1 LIDVTKKNDVSMKIS
16 CEERSIIK
24 ELSQFFTFS
33 IPGAKYMPA
42 YQKRGWDGT
51 IKLFNINTQ
60 ELPVGL
66 YEYLIKFC
74 SDRGYD
80 LSGCDPRNGKKK
92 IGFEHIQKFMSDHL
106 KPSSNGKRLNPHDHQ
121 IRAVMHAINN
131 DRCSL
136 LSPTGSGKSLIIY
149 SLVRY
154 YLDIIPKDK
163 KILIIVPT
171 TSLVAQM
178 HSDFDDYSSDND
190 WDAKSE
196 CHMVTAGKDKINM
209 SKRVTISTW
218 QSIYKLNPDYFS
230 NYGAVFG
237 DECHLF
243 KSKSLTTVMSKLV
256 NCPYRV
262 GTTGTLDGTKVHKLV
277 IEGVFGPV
285 YKVTSTE
292 DLIKKEIL
300 SDLTIDCVLL
310 KYSDK
315 LRNEY
320 KRISYQ
326 EEIDGLVQNNQR
338 NSFITNLVE
347 SLKGNTLVLFQYV
360 AKHGRP
366 LFEMIEKKAKGRK
379 VFFIYGGVD
388 SDIREEV
395 RKIVEKEDDAI
406 IVASYGTFS
415 TGISIK
421 KLHNIVFASPSKSR
435 IRVLQSIGRQLR
447 KSDQKEMARLFDI
460 SDDLCWKKYKNHT
473 FRHYEERLKIYES
486 ENFNHNT
493 VVINIDG

>member
-1 LIDVTKKNDVSMKIS
+1 L
-16 CEERSIIK
+16 
-24 ELSQFFTFS
+24 L
-33 IPGAKYMPA
+33 
-42 YQKRGWDGT
+42 
-51 IKLFNINTQ
+51 
-60 ELPVGL
+60 
-66 YEYLIKFC
+66 KFC
-74 SDRGYD
+74 SDRGYEI
-80 LSGCDPRNGKKK
+80 SGDDPRSKRKQV
-92 IGFEHIQKFMSDHL
+92 GFDHIKRFMSDHL
-106 KPSSNGKRLNPHDHQ
+106 KPSSGGKRLDPHDHQ
-121 IRAVMHAINN
+121 VKAVMHAINK

-163 KILIIVPT
+163 KVLIIVPT

-178 HSDFDDYSSDND
+178 YSDFEDYSSLDD
-190 WDAKSE
+190 WDASSE
-196 CHMVTAGKDKINM
+196 CHMVTAGKDKIDI

-243 KSKSLTTVMSKLV
+243 KSKSLTTVMSKLT

-300 SDLTIDCVLL
+300 SDLTIDCILL
-310 KYSDK
+310 KYPDK
-315 LRNEY
+315 TRNEF

-326 EEIDGLVQNNQR
+326 EEIDGLVQSDER
-338 NSFITNLVE
+338 NGFITNLVS

-366 LFEMIEKKAKGRK
+366 LFEMIEEKAKGRK

-415 TGISIK
+415 TGISIR

-493 VVINIDG
+493 VVINING